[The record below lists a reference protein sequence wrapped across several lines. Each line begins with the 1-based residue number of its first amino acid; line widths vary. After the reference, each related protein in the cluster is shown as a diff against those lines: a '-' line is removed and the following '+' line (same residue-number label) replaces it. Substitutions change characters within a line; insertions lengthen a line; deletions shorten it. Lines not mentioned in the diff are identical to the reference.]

1 MKKGLLINWAFYRPV
16 GHLLE
21 ALQHARGYYA
31 ANHDVVDISLL
42 VNAASP
48 STLVKACPWITG
60 VYPIDFAEI
69 ESRSQ
74 QAPSLQAV
82 PPTWDYIVNDPRI
95 AIQDPTIG
103 GRGAEALITT
113 QAVVQEYLRAAYWSG
128 SSRGWECRW
137 NTTGLLGPEDPLPYA
152 ANARFSLPI
161 PADAQLFAQQYRHHG
176 PTICVLP
183 GGGSSGLQQ
192 NPSLDVWNDIL
203 MALIDKFP
211 DLRVYITGLS
221 PNVTGQ
227 IHTRGLSSHD
237 SDVLARR
244 LPFVTNCFDIG
255 MWNQVALIAACD
267 ILLAPHTGFA
277 FIGQFVGTPW
287 LALSRCPWPEYLF
300 NGIPFYSV
308 IPDCDSYPAQW
319 RMDCECNQRIAR
331 REKTVCME
339 DDKVRDRIPDII
351 RGAQFLLDPSVT
363 YEQAIRVHVGNLQRQ
378 RRNLDQFQ
386 FFVD

>member
-1 MKKGLLINWAFYRPV
+1 MKKRLLINWAFYKPV

-31 ANHDVVDISLL
+31 ANRDAVDVYLL
-42 VNAASP
+42 INAASP

-60 VYPIDFAEI
+60 VYPIDFAEVQ
-69 ESRSQ
+69 SQ
-74 QAPSLQAV
+74 HERAASLQAV
-82 PPTWDYIVNDPRI
+82 PPTWDYIVTDPRI

-103 GRGAEALITT
+103 GRGAEAMIAT
-113 QAVVQEYLRAAYWSG
+113 QAVVRQYLRAADWSG
-128 SSRGWECRW
+128 SSRGWECKW
-137 NTTGLLGPEDPLPYA
+137 NTTGLLGREDPLPYA

-161 PADAQLFAQQYRHHG
+161 PADARVFAGHYHHHG

-192 NPSLDVWNDIL
+192 NPSLEVWSDIL
-203 MALIDKFP
+203 MALADEFSN
-211 DLRVYITGLS
+211 LRVYITGLS
-221 PNVTGQ
+221 RDMAGQ
-227 IHTRGLSSHD
+227 IHTKGLSSQD

-255 MWNQVALIAACD
+255 LWNQVALIAECD

-287 LALSRCPWPEYLF
+287 LAISRCPWPEYLF

-319 RMDCECNQRIAR
+319 RMDCECNQRIAHC
-331 REKTVCME
+331 EKTVCME
-339 DDKVRDRIPDII
+339 DDRVRARIPDLIN
-351 RGAQFLLDPSVT
+351 GARFLLEPNVT
-363 YEQAIRVHVGNLQRQ
+363 YEQAIRVHVENLRRQ
-378 RRNLDQFQ
+378 KRNLDQFA
-386 FFVD
+386 FFMD